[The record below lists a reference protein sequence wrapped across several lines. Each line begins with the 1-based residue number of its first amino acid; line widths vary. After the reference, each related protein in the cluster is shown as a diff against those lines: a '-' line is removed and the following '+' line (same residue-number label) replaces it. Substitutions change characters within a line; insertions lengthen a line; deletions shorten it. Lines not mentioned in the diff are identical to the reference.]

1 MADISK
7 IVVYRKQ
14 LESSLHSRKKGSL
27 RLANIEEEL
36 IQVNSDGTVMS
47 MSPHVP
53 KNEYIFG
60 QFNFVGPMAIHIFE
74 ASVKRIFYEIKP
86 FFASFITYSA
96 HFM

>member
-36 IQVNSDGTVMS
+36 IEVNSDGAVMS
-47 MSPHVP
+47 MSHVP
-53 KNEYIFG
+53 KNEYIYG
-60 QFNFVGPMAIHIFE
+60 QFDFVWPMAIHIFE